1 MKYRLNDIANFLAT
15 YPCKTINQAANKLE
29 ISQPALSESLKRLEQ
44 DLGQVL
50 FYRSRSGI
58 ELTPSGKIFMVKAQT
73 MMEAYNGLDISDETV
88 NNFGS
93 RVITIGC
100 HTTVAQYS
108 IPNTLSFLKANSPD
122 YKIELINDLS
132 RKIQEGVQKGLID
145 IALVTNPVEVPDI
158 VIIKVGQDNVKVWS
172 ADKSIKYDTVI
183 CDLELFQTHSILK
196 HWEEKPKKVMT
207 VQNFGLIS
215 RIVNAGIGYG
225 IIPERAVRLSGMKL
239 HAYEDLPVHNDSI
252 CIIHRPEFGKNTP
265 EKLVIK
271 ALKQSVRKFKP

>member
-1 MKYRLNDIANFLAT
+1 MKYRLNDISNFLAT

-29 ISQPALSESLKRLEQ
+29 ISQPALSESLKRLEH
-44 DLGQVL
+44 DLGLVL

-58 ELTPSGKIFMVKAQT
+58 ELTPSGKMFLTKAQT
-73 MMEAYNGLDISDETV
+73 LMEAYNGLDINNEAV

-108 IPNTLSFLKANSPD
+108 IPKTLSYLQAKAPD
-122 YKIELINDLS
+122 HKIKLINDVS

-145 IALVTNPVEVPDI
+145 VAMVANPVEVPDI
-158 VIIKVGQDNVKVWS
+158 VIIKVDQDIVKVWS
-172 ADKSIKYDTVI
+172 ADKTKTHDTVI

-196 HWEEKPKKVMT
+196 HWEDKPGKIFT
-207 VQNFGLIS
+207 VENFELACK
-215 RIVNAGIGYG
+215 IVNEGVGYG
-225 IIPERAVRLSGMKL
+225 IIPERAVRMSGMNLHHHDKL
-239 HAYEDLPVHNDSI
+239 PIHNDTI

-265 EKLVIK
+265 EKLVID
-271 ALKQSVRKFKP
+271 ALKQSVAPL